1 MLFWLPSS
9 GTMYLSDLKLADSDF
24 RTLAQIDFLRGAE
37 VFTSILRD
45 GQKTGPQGTPFAINT
60 CLGCRVLF
68 GKIEGSDVVDVAI
81 LTLER
86 DILY

>member
-1 MLFWLPSS
+1 MH
-9 GTMYLSDLKLADSDF
+9 LSDLKLADCDF
-24 RTLAQIDFLRGAE
+24 RTPAQIDFPLGAE

-45 GQKTGPQGTPFAINT
+45 GRQTGPRGTPFAINT